1 MILVIVTGLAACGP
15 ASSDNPP
22 GQESRV
28 TVSGPASRSTGQGGK
43 IFTSPKAA
51 DNQTGSASGTATVPG
66 RDNAGQVGKFLSKPE
81 APPTVETAA
90 RDTLPFPDIPASIVK
105 GLDSPDAR
113 DRLQALDHWEQKGSK
128 PSLDPVFEALEDE
141 NEAVRAK
148 ATAIIEQ
155 YWEQGKERE
164 RG

>member
-1 MILVIVTGLAACGP
+1 MILVIGTGLAACGP

-22 GQESRV
+22 SQESRAS
-28 TVSGPASRSTGQGGK
+28 VSGPAPRSTGQGGK
-43 IFTSPKAA
+43 ILIPPKAA
-51 DNQTGSASGTATVPG
+51 DNQTGSASGTEIVPG
-66 RDNAGQVGKFLSKPE
+66 GDNAGQGDRLLSKPE
-81 APPTVETAA
+81 DISNVETTA
-90 RDTLPFPDIPASIVK
+90 RDTLPVPGIPASIVK
-105 GLDSPDAR
+105 GLGSPDAR
-113 DRLQALDHWEQKGSK
+113 DRLQALDHWDQKGSK

-141 NEAVRAK
+141 NDAVRAK